1 MAEAAIKKNVLYMY
15 KNLLKMAKG
24 LPEAKRDQ
32 SLKSIK
38 EGFRNNVT
46 EVDPQRVE
54 EMLKKAQSTLGN

>member
-1 MAEAAIKKNVLYMY
+1 MAEAAIKKNVLYTY

-38 EGFRNNVT
+38 EGFRSNMS
-46 EVDPQRVE
+46 EVDPQRVGD
-54 EMLKKAQSTLGN
+54 MLKKAQSTLGT